1 MQMEDSLAC
10 VGTNVVDRPKPVLEV
25 AFARDPGRYDLAI
38 TNQLRV
44 RFGCL
49 VNADDMFL
57 GDNQDVRRR
66 LRLDVFKDECFFVFI
81 DFPGGDSARDDFA
94 EETIGHNNE
103 MLTKSKE
110 PDRRRR
116 YCYSKIVLSIG

>member
-1 MQMEDSLAC
+1 MQMEDCLAC
-10 VGTNVVDRPKPVLEV
+10 VGTNVVDGPKPVLEV

-49 VNADDMFL
+49 INADDMFF

-66 LRLDVFKDECFFVFI
+66 LRFNVLKDERFVVFI
-81 DFPGGDSARDDFA
+81 NLFCWDFAGDDFA

-116 YCYSKIVLSIG
+116 CRPSKSLLSIG